1 MRAQHS
7 RTYRIESPLLVHRVY
22 RSCVQRSH
30 GAGWSHTPAVP
41 PELSILASCS
51 FPSVLSEAIEAS
63 VVEPNHARS
72 ADAIPLHSA
81 SPPRIGLGAYMGRLL
96 KYCRCSPAC
105 LAYAYVYMKRL
116 AAMGGMAVTSTSKHR
131 LLLTGTVIAAKLVDD
146 RCFSNNHCEYCYDDF
161 RWDGDVCMGCAARE

>member
-1 MRAQHS
+1 M
-7 RTYRIESPLLVHRVY
+7 
-22 RSCVQRSH
+22 VQ
-30 GAGWSHTPAVP
+30 AGHIHLQSP